1 LLDWERRPVHII
13 SPEGKPSRSRWR
25 ALHSSHM
32 ATLLELEP
40 VTGRTH
46 QLRVHLQSIGHP
58 MLGDSLYAT
67 PEVRAL
73 SPRLMLHARD
83 LGFPHPFTGEAMSF
97 SLPVDWSALPPFS
110 ASFDRA

>member
-1 LLDWERRPVHII
+1 VLQSGET
-13 SPEGKPSRSRWR
+13 
-25 ALHSSHM
+25 

-46 QLRVHLQSIGHP
+46 QLRVHMQSLGHP
-58 MLGDSLYAT
+58 MLGDSLYAP

-83 LGFPHPFTGEAMSF
+83 LGFVHPFTGEALAF
-97 SLPVDWSALPPFS
+97 SLPVDWSAHAPYS
-110 ASFDRA
+110 ALFGTA